1 MEEYRVQEDQVT
13 KLIVVLAIM
22 GINRAVLHRRRPL
35 EEVRRL
41 LHRHRHPVGPTQVPR
56 MARRDLAI
64 IVSKVEAN
72 MDRNTLTISRAQPTV
87 MTETITWTSM
97 TNTTNTTPRGITTP
111 IIVITRVVT

>member
-1 MEEYRVQEDQVT
+1 MEECRVQEDQVT
-13 KLIVVLAIM
+13 KHIVVLAIM

-41 LHRHRHPVGPTQVPR
+41 LHRHPVGPTQVPR

-72 MDRNTLTISRAQPTV
+72 MDRNTLTTSRAQHTE